1 LLSQYEFLSFFATL
15 GFCQKL
21 RYQDIFL
28 PLFVLNCEKRR
39 KGAPFMSERESV
51 DSERMSWLKMSAP
64 IEVDWAPPMNGS

>member
-1 LLSQYEFLSFFATL
+1 MRLREKDESNSHQLLRVF
-15 GFCQKL
+15 

-64 IEVDWAPPMNGS
+64 IEVDWAPRMNGS